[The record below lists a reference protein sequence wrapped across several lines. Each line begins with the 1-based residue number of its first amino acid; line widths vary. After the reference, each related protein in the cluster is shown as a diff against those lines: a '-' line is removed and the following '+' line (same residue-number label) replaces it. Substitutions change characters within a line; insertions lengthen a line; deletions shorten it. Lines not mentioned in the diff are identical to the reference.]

1 MTTFNWN
8 IEPIPGFSC
17 VKMKLDIQSQIY
29 EETKDMT
36 LEQRRERTRQASE
49 RFREDGKRFQV
60 ENQEVS
66 SGVNRRQTVF

>member
-49 RFREDGKRFQV
+49 RFREQGKCFQM

-66 SGVNRRQTVF
+66 SGVR